1 MVGFALKSKGPD
13 RTEEYGRMKKFFAA
27 IIRYFKQT
35 DILMMLLALAA
46 SLYGLVLIY
55 SATMSMSSHKSIVV
69 TQIVAIGI
77 GVVAMIIL
85 SKIDYHTIGDWWKII
100 AAVSVLLLIYTLIF
114 GHGPELSEDKSWL
127 IIGGR
132 SIQPAEFIKIA
143 FVITFSKHFD
153 MVKDNLSSV
162 KNVALLCLHG
172 AVPIGIIVL
181 QKDMGMALVYVVIFI
196 AMLFVSNIKLRY
208 FAGGGIILMIATPII
223 WNTLFKGTQQNRILA
238 LLDPN
243 NDKYSKWMYQQ
254 NQGITAFASGKL
266 WGYGLFNGPKT
277 QSTSVTALPE
287 RQNDFI
293 FAVTG
298 EELGFIG
305 CIAVMIILSLI
316 LIRILID
323 ATHSKDAM
331 GSMICIGLFASF
343 AVEII
348 VNIGMVLRVLPVVG
362 LTLPFFSSGGS
373 SVLSAFL
380 AVGMVLSVYTHRK
393 DLMFAGQTDKI

>member
-1 MVGFALKSKGPD
+1 MVSLAIISNGMG
-13 RTEEYGRMKKFFAA
+13 RTEEYGRMKKFFTA

-35 DILMMLLALAA
+35 DILLMLFSLAA
-46 SLYGLVLIY
+46 SMYGLVLIY
-55 SATMSMSSHKSIVV
+55 SATMSMSSHKSLVV
-69 TQIVAIGI
+69 TQIIAIGI
-77 GVVAMIIL
+77 GVVAMIVL

-100 AAVSVLLLIYTLIF
+100 AAVSVLLLLYTLIW
-114 GHGPELSEDKSWL
+114 GKGPEVSEDKSWI

-132 SIQPAEFIKIA
+132 SLQPAEFIKIA

-181 QKDMGMALVYVVIFI
+181 QKDMGMALVYIVIFI
-196 AMLFVSNIKLRY
+196 SMLFVSNIKLRY
-208 FAGGGIILMIATPII
+208 FAGGAILLMIATPII
-223 WNTLFKGTQQNRILA
+223 WNLLFGDTQRNRILA

-243 NDKYSKWMYQQ
+243 NDDFAKQMYQQ
-254 NQGITAFASGKL
+254 NLGITALASGKL
-266 WGYGLFNGPKT
+266 WGYGLLNGPKT
-277 QSTSVTALPE
+277 QSVGSLPE

-293 FAVTG
+293 FAATG

-305 CIAVMIILSLI
+305 CIVVMIILSLI
-316 LIRILID
+316 LIRIIVD
-323 ATHSKDAM
+323 STHSKDAM
-331 GSMICIGLFASF
+331 GSMICIGIFASF
-343 AVEII
+343 AIQI
-348 VNIGMVLRVLPVVG
+348 MINIGMVLRLLPVVG

-380 AVGMVLSVYTHRK
+380 AVGMVLSVYMHRK
-393 DLMFAGQTDKI
+393 NLMFAEQTDKI

>member
-1 MVGFALKSKGPD
+1 
-13 RTEEYGRMKKFFAA
+13 MKKIFAA
-27 IIRYFKQT
+27 IFRYFKQT
-35 DILMMLLALAA
+35 DLLMMLFAIAA

-55 SATMSMSSHKSIVV
+55 SATMSMSSHKSMVI

-77 GVVAMIIL
+77 GVVAMIVL

-100 AAVSVLLLIYTLIF
+100 AAASVILLVVTLIF
-114 GHGPELSEDKSWL
+114 GKGPSGSEDKSWL
-127 IIGGR
+127 IIGGK
-132 SIQPAEFIKIA
+132 SIQPAEFVKIA
-143 FVITFSKHFD
+143 FVITFAKHFD
-153 MVKDNLSSV
+153 MVKDNVSSV

-181 QKDMGMALVYVVIFI
+181 QKDMGMALVYIVIFV

-208 FAGGGIILMIATPII
+208 FAGGAIILMIATPII
-223 WNTLFKGTQQNRILA
+223 WNLVFGDTQRNRILA

-243 NDKYSKWMYQQ
+243 NAKYAKQMYQQ
-254 NQGITAFASGKL
+254 NLGITAFASGKM
-266 WGYGLFNGPKT
+266 WGYGLLNGPKT
-277 QSTSVTALPE
+277 QSISGSALPE

-316 LIRILID
+316 LIRILVD
-323 ATHSKDAM
+323 STHSKDAM

-343 AVEII
+343 AIQII
-348 VNIGMVLRVLPVVG
+348 VNLGMVLRVLPVVG

-373 SVLSAFL
+373 SVLSAFI
-380 AVGMVLSVYTHRK
+380 AVGMVLSVYMHRK
-393 DLMFAGQTDKI
+393 DLMFAEQTNKI